1 MCTCMF
7 SKTMKALT
15 LRLTYKMN
23 TYLYYFVYLKLPKE
37 ISFPHLP
44 TWNNL
49 QKENR
54 TLRNQVH
61 ILNSEQ
67 RRLSVNMI

>member
-1 MCTCMF
+1 MCTYMLL
-7 SKTMKALT
+7 KTTKALA
-15 LRLTYKMN
+15 LRLSYKMN
-23 TYLYYFVYLKLPKE
+23 TYLYYSVYLKLPKE
-37 ISFPHLP
+37 ITFPHLP

-67 RRLSVNMI
+67 RRLSVNMN